1 VCGRYALNISG
12 EDLALEFAA
21 GVKDAAFTPS
31 NWNISPTT
39 VIPFINADDEK
50 GEIRNVNTASWGLIP
65 SWAKDANRASNAIN
79 ARVESI
85 SEKPTFKS
93 AFISRRCLIPVT
105 GYYEWATELGKYKP
119 KQPFYISHKNKSSL
133 AIAGLYENWINPESK
148 QSVQSAAIITRE
160 AVGILAPIH
169 HRMPVILPKDLWS
182 TWLSSKS
189 LLPNEIDDYLNMID
203 IKEADKDLIFWPVSD
218 DVNNARNTGADLAKE
233 IALGESGT
241 LF

>member
-12 EDLALEFAA
+12 DDLALEFAA
-21 GVKDAAFTPS
+21 GIKDATFSAS

-39 VIPFINADDEK
+39 AVPFINASDEK
-50 GEIRNVNTASWGLIP
+50 GEIRNVNTANWGLIP
-65 SWAKDANRASNAIN
+65 SWAKDASRASNAIN

-93 AFISRRCLIPVT
+93 AFKSRRCLIPVT
-105 GYYEWATELGKYKP
+105 GYYEWSTELGKYKP

-148 QSVQSAAIITRE
+148 QSVQSAA
-160 AVGILAPIH
+160 
-169 HRMPVILPKDLWS
+169 
-182 TWLSSKS
+182 
-189 LLPNEIDDYLNMID
+189 IDDYLNMID

>member
-1 VCGRYALNISG
+1 MCGRYALNISG

-65 SWAKDANRASNAIN
+65 SWAKDASRASNAIN

-182 TWLSSKS
+182 TWLSSKPLS
-189 LLPNEIDDYLNMID
+189 PNEIDDYLNMID

>member
-1 VCGRYALNISG
+1 MCGRYALNISG

-65 SWAKDANRASNAIN
+65 SWAKDASRASNAIN

-85 SEKPTFKS
+85 SGKPTFKS
-93 AFISRRCLIPVT
+93 AFKSRRCLIPVT

-119 KQPFYISHKNKSSL
+119 KQPFYISHKNKHSL
-133 AIAGLYENWINPESK
+133 AIAGIYESWVNPVSK
-148 QSVQSAAIITRE
+148 SSLTTAAIITRE

-169 HRMPVILPKDLWS
+169 HRMPIILPKDLWS
-182 TWLSSKS
+182 TWLSSKP
-189 LLPNEIDDYLNMID
+189 LLPNEINDYLNMIN
-203 IKEADKDLIFWPVSD
+203 IKNADQDLIFWPVSD

>member
-1 VCGRYALNISG
+1 MCGRYALNISG

-65 SWAKDANRASNAIN
+65 SWAKDASRASNAIN

>member
-1 VCGRYALNISG
+1 MCGRYALNISG

-65 SWAKDANRASNAIN
+65 SWAKDASRASNAIN

-93 AFISRRCLIPVT
+93 AFKSRRCLIPVT

-119 KQPFYISHKNKSSL
+119 KQPFYISHKNKHSL
-133 AIAGLYENWINPESK
+133 AIAGIYESWVNPVSK
-148 QSVQSAAIITRE
+148 SSLTTAAIITRE

-169 HRMPVILPKDLWS
+169 HRMPIILPKDLWS
-182 TWLSSKS
+182 TWLSSKP
-189 LLPNEIDDYLNMID
+189 LLPNEINDYLNMIN
-203 IKEADKDLIFWPVSD
+203 IKNADQDLIFWPVSD

>member
-1 VCGRYALNISG
+1 MCGRYALNISG

-65 SWAKDANRASNAIN
+65 SWAKDASRASNAIN

-93 AFISRRCLIPVT
+93 AFKSRRCLIPVT

-133 AIAGLYENWINPESK
+133 AIAGIYESWINPESK
-148 QSVQSAAIITRE
+148 VSVQSAAIITRE
-160 AVGILAPIH
+160 SVGILAPIH
-169 HRMPVILPKDLWS
+169 HRMPIILPKDLWS
-182 TWLSSKS
+182 TWLSSKPLS
-189 LLPNEIDDYLNMID
+189 PNEIDDYLNMID